1 MDGPLQEEDA
11 PSTEVY
17 AQKSSEELTFFRRN
31 LASDFPKGSEDV
43 VEVHHILWGGQ
54 FLSRPLQA
62 FPDQSGK
69 GALLSGYF
77 LSALSPGALGAL
89 APAALDA
96 MSC

>member
-43 VEVHHILWGGQ
+43 VEVHHIL
-54 FLSRPLQA
+54 
-62 FPDQSGK
+62 
-69 GALLSGYF
+69 
-77 LSALSPGALGAL
+77 
-89 APAALDA
+89 
-96 MSC
+96 

>member
-31 LASDFPKGSEDV
+31 LASDFPKGSEVV

-54 FLSRPLQA
+54 FLSRHLWA
-62 FPDQSGK
+62 FPDQSGRAP
-69 GALLSGYF
+69 GLVVIFF
-77 LSALSPGALGAL
+77 LPSALEHLELWPL
-89 APAALDA
+89 PRWTP
-96 MSC
+96 